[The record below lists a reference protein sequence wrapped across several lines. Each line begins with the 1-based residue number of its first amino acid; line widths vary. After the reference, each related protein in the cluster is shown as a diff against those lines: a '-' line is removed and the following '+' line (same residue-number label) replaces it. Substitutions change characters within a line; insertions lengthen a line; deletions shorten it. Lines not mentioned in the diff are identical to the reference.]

1 VKLLDWIFGASN
13 SSGKVLDAGISGIDK
28 LVYTEEEKAEA
39 RSQLLDHWIK
49 LQATLGEETTVRGV
63 TRRILAVMFC
73 GAYVLLTLLAAAVWP
88 WGDHWK
94 AYADFLWEV
103 ANGQY
108 GWITMTVVVF
118 YFGPYVF
125 ERFFSPKKA

>member
-1 VKLLDWIFGASN
+1 MKFFEWITAGPRAAE
-13 SSGKVLDAGISGIDK
+13 KVLDAGISGIDK

-39 RSQLLDHWIK
+39 RGKMLDSWIK
-49 LQATLGEETTVRGV
+49 LQETLGEETTVRGV

-73 GAYVLLTLLAAAVWP
+73 GVYVLLTLVAAVVWP
-88 WGDHWK
+88 WMKD
-94 AYADFLWEV
+94 YANFLWEI

-108 GWITMTVVVF
+108 GWITMSVAVF

-125 ERFFSPKKA
+125 ERMFAKKG